1 MTARVS
7 GRLAES
13 APKKAVARK
22 ARRTTNRRSR
32 RIMVER
38 DEGQVRNVARIYREW
53 WPRGKADNRERAQ
66 RVCDWI
72 LAVADQA
79 AAAKLDLAG

>member
-1 MTARVS
+1 
-7 GRLAES
+7 
-13 APKKAVARK
+13 
-22 ARRTTNRRSR
+22 
-32 RIMVER
+32 MVER